1 MEAVTPLVSVVM
13 PLYNKAQWVGRSIE
27 SILGQSYG
35 AFELLVVDDGSTDD
49 SVDVVRSF
57 EDERISVIRQE
68 NAGVSAARNSGI
80 ANAKGEYVAFLDAD
94 DRWEPYHLSVLLE
107 GFRRYQ
113 DAAVVGNRVT
123 VVRDGIETS
132 ESNPGF
138 EPGRVVYT
146 EERFLAWLSRNRFP
160 LHIGSTMF
168 RNGLLRSEN
177 VQFHPQMRM
186 GEDVNFILRLS
197 LMGRVA
203 FSDYTGMH
211 YRHDDANSA
220 MNRQRRSAALTP
232 LYFEGI
238 SESALSESDR
248 RLAVRFLRREY
259 LKKAYQNRGCPWE
272 GRELHGRVGGG
283 IRIGQPIKLA
293 YLLLRF
299 MPEAAVRLYKR
310 IKKRR
315 VNG

>member
-1 MEAVTPLVSVVM
+1 M
-13 PLYNKAQWVGRSIE
+13 PLYNKARWVGRSIE
-27 SILGQSYG
+27 SILGQSCG

-57 EDERISVIRQE
+57 RDERIRVIRQE

-94 DRWEPYHLSVLLE
+94 DSWEPYHLEVLLE
-107 GFRRYQ
+107 GFRCYP
-113 DAAVVGNRVT
+113 DAAVVGNKVT
-123 VVRDGIETS
+123 VVRDGAKTGEP
-132 ESNPGF
+132 NPGF
-138 EPGRVVYT
+138 EPDGAVCT
-146 EERFLAWLSRNRFP
+146 EEHFLAWLSRNRFP

-177 VQFHPQMRM
+177 VRFHPHMRI

-197 LMGRVA
+197 LTGKVI
-203 FSDYTGMH
+203 FSDYTGML
-211 YRHDDANSA
+211 YRHDDADSA
-220 MNRQRRSAALTP
+220 MNRYSRSAALTP
-232 LYFEGI
+232 RYFEGI
-238 SESALSESDR
+238 AESTLSESDR

-259 LKKAYQNRGCPWE
+259 LKKAYQNRGCPWDS
-272 GRELHGRVGGG
+272 RELHGRVGGG
-283 IRIGQPIKLA
+283 IRIGQAIKFV
-293 YLLLRF
+293 YLLIRF

-315 VNG
+315 MNG